1 MAVVAAVPTGRRWN
15 LLADKPASSGILP
28 PVYPLGAFPRA
39 FDVQPDI
46 RKLLIVLARWSAA
59 AKGHPTYQ
67 AKHGP
72 PKSRRRVRLPVYSTV
87 FCGRHN
93 IRFFQSQWP
102 AGATASKETDDL
114 FAMLRPIKNQ
124 GGHRGHPG
132 MVLINSSG
140 LLNYLFAIYTRNP
153 VNA

>member
-1 MAVVAAVPTGRRWN
+1 MIQTE
-15 LLADKPASSGILP
+15 
-28 PVYPLGAFPRA
+28 F
-39 FDVQPDI
+39 
-46 RKLLIVLARWSAA
+46 RKLLIVLVRWSAA
-59 AKGHPTYQ
+59 AKDYPTYQ

-132 MVLINSSG
+132 MVRTNSSS
-140 LLNYLFAIYTRNP
+140 LLNSLYPFMPEIP
-153 VNA
+153 